1 MYNFDKTFLK
11 ALGKAL
17 VPRYKCLEHVYHSPK
32 TGKFIATDAHHLLMY
47 QAFEPPLNS
56 WYNRK
61 GEPVTLKGEMP
72 DIDDMVER
80 TIKDCTKSVPLTDT
94 HKCGEYLVCH
104 NKLYS
109 IKQIETIEEFMG
121 SDDYDIKCSEGSV
134 LMPLYYHTKDG
145 LKEAFVMPLDISW
158 VAKVGDAEFNDW
170 NEAEAFATVMGLTIE
185 IERK

>member
-11 ALGKAL
+11 ALGKGL
-17 VPRYKCLEHVYHSPK
+17 VPKYKCLEHVYHSPK

-56 WYNRK
+56 WYNRE
-61 GEPVTLKGEMP
+61 GEPITLKGETP
-72 DIDDMVER
+72 DIDAMVEKI
-80 TIKDCTKSVPLTDT
+80 TKDCAKPAPLSDT
-94 HKCGEYLVCH
+94 HKCGEYLVYH
-104 NKLYS
+104 NKLYP

-121 SDDYDIKCSEGSV
+121 SDDYDIKCSESSV